1 VAPPPAAPATS
12 ATSADLLDPRDPSQ
26 HPILREWLAL
36 QEAFPL
42 RPREARLA
50 LERAGGDPAR
60 AAGRTPWAALDER
73 IAALARCAA
82 LVLPFGSA
90 LYPPALA
97 PLPDAPPLLFVQ
109 GTPTALAAPALAI
122 VGARAATPYG
132 LGVARELARAAGA
145 AGLVVVSGLARGI
158 DAAAHEGALA
168 AGGATVAVQG
178 CGPDLVYPPAHRRL
192 AARIR
197 EQGALLSEL
206 PPGAPPLRH
215 HFPLRN
221 RLISGLARVTLVVE
235 ARERSGSLVT
245 ALHALDQG
253 RDVAAVP
260 GPVTAPTSAG
270 TNRLLRDGAFVILE
284 PADALRLLGVELPA
298 ATAPRSAAPA
308 DPLSRRLLEAL
319 GSGAATRDELEDRLG
334 EPRASWELALLE
346 LELEGWIG
354 VGRDGR
360 LHALR
365 V

>member
-1 VAPPPAAPATS
+1 MAPPPATA
-12 ATSADLLDPRDPSQ
+12 LDPRDARD
-26 HPILREWLAL
+26 HPVLRSWLAL

-60 AAGRTPWAALDER
+60 AAGTAARAGLDER
-73 IAALARCAA
+73 IEALARCAA
-82 LVLPFGSA
+82 LAIPFGSA

-109 GTPTALAAPALAI
+109 GQPAALAAPALAI

-132 LGVARELARAAGA
+132 LAVAREVARAAAA

-168 AGGATVAVQG
+168 GGAATVAVQG

-197 EQGALLSEL
+197 EQGALVCEL

-245 ALHALDQG
+245 ALHALEQG

-270 TNRLLRDGAFVILE
+270 SNRLLRDGAFVVLE
-284 PADALRLLGVELPA
+284 PADALQLLGV
-298 ATAPRSAAPA
+298 AAPPA
-308 DPLSRRLLEAL
+308 SPPRAVEPAHPRARQLLDAVR
-319 GSGAATRDELEDRLG
+319 GGAATRDELEARLG
-334 EPRASWELALLE
+334 EPRAAWELALLE

-354 VGRDGR
+354 TGRDGR
-360 LHALR
+360 LHALPR
-365 V
+365 TA